1 MVKGIG
7 AHMPTSKGIH
17 KVPEETREIGG
28 NAFQIFPHNPRS
40 WRANLLKDETAQR
53 FKKAMERED
62 LDFDNA
68 FAHSGYLINL
78 ASPNEENWR
87 KSVECLKLEMRIC
100 YQLGIKYL
108 NIHPGS
114 HLGEGEEFGVSQI
127 QRALDEVLA
136 ELGDLGVMILLENV
150 TPKGG
155 NVGYTIEQL
164 ARIRNGCAYKEL
176 IGMTFDTCHGFDS
189 GYDIRDKKAVDRL
202 FKEIDV
208 LLGIERLKM
217 IHLNDS
223 MNPLGSG
230 KDRHAPIGDGHIGD
244 EGFRVFLS
252 FEAVRNVPLIVET
265 PGSNEEHAKDIER
278 IKEILAFIGVV

>member
-7 AHMPTSKGIH
+7 AHMPTSKGVH
-17 KVPEETREIGG
+17 KVPGETRKIGG

-40 WRANLLKDETAQR
+40 WRANLLKDETAR
-53 FKKAMERED
+53 CFKKSMEREE
-62 LDFDNA
+62 LDFNNA

-87 KSVECLKLEMRIC
+87 KSVECLKQEVRIC
-100 YQLGIKYL
+100 HQLGIKYL

-114 HLGEGEEFGVSQI
+114 HLGAGEEFGISQI

-136 ELGDLGVMILLENV
+136 ELGDLGVVILLENV

-155 NVGYTIEQL
+155 NIGHTIKQL

-189 GYDIRDKKAVDRL
+189 GYDVRDKNAVDRL
-202 FKEIDV
+202 LKEIDV

-230 KDRHAPIGDGHIGD
+230 KDRHAPIGEGHIGD

-252 FEAVRNVPLIVET
+252 FEALRNVPLIVET

-278 IKEILAFIGVV
+278 IKEILASIGVV